1 MIKKL
6 LVTIVVLAVVVVAAL
21 AVISFTTT
29 VDWKVS
35 RETTINKPRN
45 EIYSYIKF
53 LKNQNE
59 WGPWF
64 KREPTMKQE
73 FRGTDGTV
81 GFVSAWDGTK
91 DDVGAGE
98 QEIKALVE
106 NERIDTEVRF
116 KRPFESKADGT
127 LSLEPVGDTTTKVT
141 WTISAS
147 VPRPFN
153 LFLLA
158 VDIDKEMGKDL
169 DDGLGSLKSIMEKK

>member
-6 LVTIVVLAVVVVAAL
+6 LIGIVVLVVVAVTAL
-21 AVISFTTT
+21 AIISLSTAT
-29 VDWKVS
+29 DWKVS
-35 RETTINKPRN
+35 REVAIEKPRG
-45 EIYSYIKF
+45 EIFAYVKL

-116 KRPFESKADGT
+116 KRPFESKADST
-127 LSLEPVGDTTTKVT
+127 LSLEPIGDAATKVK

-158 VDIDKEMGKDL
+158 VDIDKEMGKDI
-169 DDGLGSLKSIMEKK
+169 DDGLASLKSIMEKN